1 MSFSIGIVGLPN
13 VGKSTLFK
21 ALTRQRVD
29 IAPYP
34 FTTINPNIGKVFVPY
49 ERLEKIAQIIKPEK
63 ITPTTI
69 EFIDIAGLVK
79 GAHKGEGL
87 GNQFLAQ
94 IRNCDAIVEVIRAFS
109 TSAQGYGGP
118 PATTPKAG
126 SENREDKKLQYQLWE
141 LPNPERDLEIV
152 EIELL
157 MKDLETIDK
166 ILAKLEKE
174 AKSGDKEKSKKFDL
188 LKKIKENLVEG
199 KKVSDISFSEEE
211 NSLIKEFQFLTQKP
225 IIYLFNT
232 DKSNEFKIDEK
243 LKLKVDSQHLISN
256 LKFEEEVSELSERE
270 IEELK
275 IKPFLDQLILTCY
288 NTLNLITFFTIAGGK
303 ETRAWTI
310 KKGVLAP
317 EAGGKVHSDFEKKF
331 IRAEITPWQ
340 KLIELGPWKK
350 ARELGQIKTVGRDYP
365 VQDGDVIEFKI

>member
-1 MSFSIGIVGLPN
+1 MSFSVGIVGLPN

-34 FTTINPNIGKVFVPY
+34 FTTINPNIGKVFVPD

-109 TSAQGYGGP
+109 VSAQNYGG
-118 PATTPKAG
+118 KD
-126 SENREDKKLQYQLWE
+126 EKLQYQLWE
-141 LPNPERDLEIV
+141 PPNPERDLEIV

-166 ILAKLEKE
+166 ILEKLEKE
-174 AKSGDKEKSKKFDL
+174 VKSGDKEKNKKLNL
-188 LKKIKENLVEG
+188 LKEIRKNLVGG
-199 KKVSDISFSEEE
+199 KKVSDISLSEEE
-211 NSLIKEFQFLTQKP
+211 NSLIKEFQFLTHKP

-232 DKSNEFKIDEK
+232 GKSNEFKIDEK
-243 LKLKVDSQHLISN
+243 LKSKVDSQYLISN
-256 LKFEEEVSELSERE
+256 LKFEEEVSELSKRE

-275 IKPFLDQLILTCY
+275 IKPFLDQLILKCY
-288 NTLNLITFFTIAGGK
+288 NILNLVTFFTIAGGK

-317 EAGGKVHSDFEKKF
+317 EAGGKVHSDFKEKF
-331 IRAEITPWQ
+331 IRAEVIPCQ
-340 KLIELGPWKK
+340 KLIELGSWKEAK
-350 ARELGQIKTVGRDYP
+350 ELGQIKTVGRDYL
-365 VQDGDVIEFKI
+365 VQDGDIIEFKI

>member
-1 MSFSIGIVGLPN
+1 MSFSVGIVGLPN

-34 FTTINPNIGKVFVPY
+34 FTTINPNIGKVFVPD

-109 TSAQGYGGP
+109 ASAEGYGGLAVTP
-118 PATTPKAG
+118 TTR
-126 SENREDKKLQYQLWE
+126 SEGGKNEKLQYQLWE
-141 LPNPERDLEIV
+141 PPNPQRDLEIV

-174 AKSGDKEKSKKFDL
+174 AKSGDKEKTKKFNL
-188 LKKIKENLVEG
+188 LKKIRESLVLG
-199 KKVSDISFSEEE
+199 KKVSDISLSEEE
-211 NSLIKEFQFLTQKP
+211 NSLTKEFQFLTQKP

-232 DKSNEFKIDEK
+232 DQSNEFKIDEK
-243 LKLKVDSQHLISN
+243 LKSKVGSQYLISN
-256 LKFEEEVSELSERE
+256 LKFEEEVSELSEKE

-275 IKPFLDQLILTCY
+275 IKPFLDQLILKCY
-288 NTLNLITFFTIAGGK
+288 NILNLITFFTITGGK

-310 KKGVLAP
+310 KKGGSAP
-317 EAGGKVHSDFEKKF
+317 EAGGKVHSDFEEKF
-331 IRAEITPWQ
+331 IRAEVIPWQ
-340 KLIELGPWKK
+340 KLIELGSWKK
-350 ARELGQIKTVGRDYP
+350 ARELGKIETVGRDYL
-365 VQDGDVIEFKI
+365 VQDGDIIEFKI